1 LLEHPRR
8 IRLAGDREGVDP
20 AAADGDEREH
30 VEAAQPDGVARRAA
44 RFDQIHDDEDV
55 VLVDGDLDLDW
66 SDAGPP
72 CAMAFAAS
80 S

>member
-1 LLEHPRR
+1 LLVIAKESIRR
-8 IRLAGDREGVDP
+8 LPLAMNASD
-20 AAADGDEREH
+20 